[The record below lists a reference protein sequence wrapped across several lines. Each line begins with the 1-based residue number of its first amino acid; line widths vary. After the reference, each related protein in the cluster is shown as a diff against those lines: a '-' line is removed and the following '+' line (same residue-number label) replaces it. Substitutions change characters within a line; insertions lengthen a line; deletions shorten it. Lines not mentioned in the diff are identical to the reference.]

1 MSKLNIRQRRFAELY
16 AQTGNASV
24 SAKQAGYSEKYAGA
38 NADKLLKNT
47 NVAAYIA
54 ELTEELKDKRIL
66 AAKDRQL
73 ILSDIARDEEN
84 EPTDRIRAID
94 TLNKMT
100 GEYLSKVE
108 VSGSLKAEA
117 SKLQALIKQ
126 MDGD

>member
-1 MSKLNIRQRRFAELY
+1 MSKLNIRQRRFAEIY

-73 ILSDIARDEEN
+73 ILSDIARNEEN
-84 EPTDRIRAID
+84 EPADRIRAID

-100 GEYLSKVE
+100 GEYLNKVE

-126 MDGD
+126 MDGG